1 MKKFLLIP
9 VLALTCT
16 LGLQATEG
24 SFPFKNG
31 DVWCALGDSIT
42 HGGSY
47 HHDVEL
53 FYVTRYPENSLKV
66 INCGVGGDTA
76 RGALR
81 RLGWDCLDHK
91 PSVVS
96 VMLGMNDVNRNL
108 YDATNAPSP
117 ELERLKADADAS
129 YRTNMASLTSLI
141 TNTGAR
147 LILITPSIFDD
158 TGDLKATNKPGC
170 AAALTRYA
178 NDVKTLAAQRG
189 AEVVDFNG
197 SMTAINTSIQKTNAA
212 GTIVGA
218 DRVHPGPVG
227 HFVMAYEFLKAQKPL
242 ARVSLI
248 GVDASTGK
256 PAGCERCDV
265 SDIKAKPDEVS
276 FTCLEK
282 SLPYPVPD
290 EKKPALGLVLLM
302 DELNG
307 EILKVT
313 GLKAGSYQLV
323 IDDIPIRTYT
333 AEKLASGVNISA
345 EQTPQSNQALLV
357 AEILKK
363 KWDAALKLRNI
374 AAFEYAVW
382 PHATHSGSAGE
393 GDLMKGKIQEY
404 LAKNPPEKMVAKS
417 RVYDEIKP
425 QENELKKSLLD
436 ATAEAYATAKPT
448 PHRFVIKKIETAS
461 P

>member
-9 VLALTCT
+9 VLALTCS
-16 LGLQATEG
+16 LGLQATEE
-24 SFPFKNG
+24 SFSFKDG
-31 DVWCALGDSIT
+31 DTWCVLGDSIT
-42 HGGSY
+42 HAGPY

-53 FYVTRYPENSLKV
+53 FYVTRYPGNALKV

-108 YDATNAPSP
+108 YDASNAPSAG
-117 ELERLKADADAS
+117 LEGLKADADSA
-129 YRTNMASLTSLI
+129 YRTNMASLTSMI
-141 TNTGAR
+141 TNSGAR

-158 TGDLKATNKPGC
+158 TGELKATNKPGC

-178 NDVKTLAAQRG
+178 NEVKALASQRG
-189 AEVVDFNG
+189 ASVVDFNG
-197 SMTAINTSIQKTNAA
+197 PMTVINASIQKTNPA

-227 HFVMAYEFLKAQKPL
+227 HFVMAYEFLKAQKPRT
-242 ARVSLI
+242 RVSLI

-256 PAGCERCDV
+256 PDGCEECDV
-265 SDIKAKPDEVS
+265 SAIKTAPDELS

-282 SLPYPVPD
+282 ALPYPVS
-290 EKKPALGLVLLM
+290 EEIKPALGLVPFM
-302 DELNG
+302 DEFNG
-307 EILKVT
+307 EILKVK
-313 GLKAGSYQLV
+313 GLKAGSYQLSV
-323 IDDIPIRTYT
+323 DDIPIRSYS
-333 AEKLASGVNISA
+333 AENLAAGVNLSP
-345 EQTPQSNQALLV
+345 EQTPQSNQAFRV
-357 AEILKK
+357 EEILKK
-363 KWDAALKLRNI
+363 KWDAAGKLRNI

-382 PHATHSGSAGE
+382 PEAPHSGSASE
-393 GDLMKGKIQEY
+393 GDSMK
-404 LAKNPPEKMVAKS
+404 EKMQDFLKKNTSEKIVAKS
-417 RVYDEIKP
+417 LVYNEWKP
-425 QENELKKSLLD
+425 HEDELKKSVQD
-436 ATAEAYATAKPT
+436 AVAEAYSTAKPV
-448 PHRFVIKKIETAS
+448 PHRYVIKKTATAS